1 MLKYKCILIYK
12 IRGGEKLTTSNSLKK
27 AIKKYQEKNPLMRT
41 YWNRKGG
48 ARQFIMAD
56 LSKDT
61 KLAQAINSNRLQYI
75 NDLKELRND
84 IDQRLKDL

>member
-1 MLKYKCILIYK
+1 MLEYKCILIYK
-12 IRGGEKLTTSNSLKK
+12 IRGGEKLATSNSLKK
-27 AIKKYQEKNPLMRT
+27 AIKKYQEKNPLMKT

>member
-1 MLKYKCILIYK
+1 MA
-12 IRGGEKLTTSNSLKK
+12 TSNSLKK
-27 AIKKYQEKNPLMRT
+27 AIKKYQEKNPLMKT

>member
-1 MLKYKCILIYK
+1 MK
-12 IRGGEKLTTSNSLKK
+12 
-27 AIKKYQEKNPLMRT
+27 T

-61 KLAQAINSNRLQYI
+61 KLAQAINENRLQYI
-75 NDLKELRND
+75 DDLKELRGN
-84 IDQRLKDL
+84 IDQRLKDLQRQYDNAIVFLLIKKRLDNL

>member
-1 MLKYKCILIYK
+1 MA
-12 IRGGEKLTTSNSLKK
+12 TSEATKR
-27 AIKKYQEKNPLMRT
+27 AIKNYQEKNPLMRT

-48 ARQFIMAD
+48 ARQFILAD

-61 KLAQAINSNRLQYI
+61 KLSQAINENRIQYI

-84 IDQRLKDL
+84 IDQRLKDLQQ

>member
-1 MLKYKCILIYK
+1 
-12 IRGGEKLTTSNSLKK
+12 
-27 AIKKYQEKNPLMRT
+27 MRT

>member
-1 MLKYKCILIYK
+1 MA
-12 IRGGEKLTTSNSLKK
+12 TSDSLKK
-27 AIKKYQEKNPLMRT
+27 AIKKYQEKNPLMKT

-61 KLAQAINSNRLQYI
+61 KLSQAINENRLQYI

>member
-1 MLKYKCILIYK
+1 MA
-12 IRGGEKLTTSNSLKK
+12 TSDSLKK
-27 AIKKYQEKNPLMRT
+27 AIKKYQEKNPLMKT

-48 ARQFIMAD
+48 ARQFILAD
-56 LSKDT
+56 LSKNT

>member
-1 MLKYKCILIYK
+1 M
-12 IRGGEKLTTSNSLKK
+12 TTSNSLKK

>member
-1 MLKYKCILIYK
+1 MK
-12 IRGGEKLTTSNSLKK
+12 
-27 AIKKYQEKNPLMRT
+27 T

-48 ARQFIMAD
+48 ARQFIMVD

-84 IDQRLKDL
+84 IDQRLKDLQR

>member
-1 MLKYKCILIYK
+1 M
-12 IRGGEKLTTSNSLKK
+12 TTSNSLKK
-27 AIKKYQEKNPLMRT
+27 AIKKYQEKNPLMKT

-48 ARQFIMAD
+48 ARQFILAD

-61 KLAQAINSNRLQYI
+61 KLSQAINENRIQYI

-84 IDQRLKDL
+84 IDQRLKDLQR

>member
-1 MLKYKCILIYK
+1 MA
-12 IRGGEKLTTSNSLKK
+12 TSNSLKK

>member
-1 MLKYKCILIYK
+1 M
-12 IRGGEKLTTSNSLKK
+12 TTSNSLKK
-27 AIKKYQEKNPLMRT
+27 AIKKYQEKNPLMKT

-61 KLAQAINSNRLQYI
+61 KLAKAINENRLQYI
-75 NDLKELRND
+75 DDLKELRGD
-84 IDQRLKDL
+84 IDQRLKDLQR

>member
-1 MLKYKCILIYK
+1 MA
-12 IRGGEKLTTSNSLKK
+12 TSDSLKK
-27 AIKKYQEKNPLMRT
+27 AIKKYQEKNPLMKT

-48 ARQFIMAD
+48 ARQFIMVD

-84 IDQRLKDL
+84 IDQRLKDLQR